1 MCFSSKTIEADEVPK
16 DNNEKCN
23 LKFKDDKLVYET
35 FSAVFNTKLDNKV

>member
-1 MCFSSKTIEADEVPK
+1 MIEKYHEGCIVVIVPE

-35 FSAVFNTKLDNKV
+35 FSAVFNTK